1 MTPEEKELYGSM
13 IDSVVKDVEDIAN
26 TAYLGGKRSIR
37 RTSHMF
43 LHREDLGDQYDE
55 IHDAVY
61 EKYGKKTKEE
71 DERILSLIWEIV
83 KNPDIIIDA
92 VEIIINDLMDSS
104 YEERKKKIKIYA
116 EATKNMTN
124 SLIQKQM
131 VKKMLVYTI
140 AYIIAQKIIK
150 DITKNA
156 LVKRFITWQLSALT
170 TYGLFEQMVK
180 ASDRLKIKYP
190 RLYLKLKSNNL
201 DLTYFFIEP
210 HMGSLI
216 ESYYY
221 GDSSVFT
228 DELILK
234 HLDGLISDE
243 E

>member
-104 YEERKKKIKIYA
+104 SEERKKKIKIYA

-201 DLTYFFIEP
+201 DLTYFLL
-210 HMGSLI
+210 SLI
-216 ESYYY
+216 W
-221 GDSSVFT
+221 D
-228 DELILK
+228 
-234 HLDGLISDE
+234 H
-243 E
+243 

>member
-1 MTPEEKELYGSM
+1 
-13 IDSVVKDVEDIAN
+13 
-26 TAYLGGKRSIR
+26 
-37 RTSHMF
+37 
-43 LHREDLGDQYDE
+43 
-55 IHDAVY
+55 
-61 EKYGKKTKEE
+61 
-71 DERILSLIWEIV
+71 
-83 KNPDIIIDA
+83 
-92 VEIIINDLMDSS
+92 MDSS
-104 YEERKKKIKIYA
+104 SEERKKKIKIYA

>member
-1 MTPEEKELYGSM
+1 
-13 IDSVVKDVEDIAN
+13 
-26 TAYLGGKRSIR
+26 
-37 RTSHMF
+37 MF

-104 YEERKKKIKIYA
+104 SEERKKKIKIYA

-201 DLTYFFIEP
+201 DLTYFLL
-210 HMGSLI
+210 SLI
-216 ESYYY
+216 W
-221 GDSSVFT
+221 D
-228 DELILK
+228 
-234 HLDGLISDE
+234 H
-243 E
+243 